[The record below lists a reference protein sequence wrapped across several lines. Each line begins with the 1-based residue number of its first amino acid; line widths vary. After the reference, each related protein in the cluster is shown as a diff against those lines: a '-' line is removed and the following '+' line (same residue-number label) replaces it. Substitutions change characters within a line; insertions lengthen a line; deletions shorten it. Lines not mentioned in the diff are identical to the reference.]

1 MNRTAVERRKE
12 IKNCEAIA
20 KKQNC
25 TESNKFLYHCVINEY
40 GDALVEVCAPVYIMN
55 GKFPKAFMFYDI
67 IYVLTYYEI

>member
-1 MNRTAVERRKE
+1 MDSCPMNRTAVERRKE

-55 GKFPKAFMFYDI
+55 GKF
-67 IYVLTYYEI
+67 